1 MTDPGLID
9 LLDHMRGAA
18 SDACGFVEG
27 KDAFLVDKLTQNAV
41 IMSLVIIGESRDENH
56 GRYPAYA
63 AHRGETPWRNMRGM
77 RNRITHGYFG
87 INLEIVWDTAQS
99 ALPELLLSL
108 SKEADGAVADDR

>member
-1 MTDPGLID
+1 
-9 LLDHMRGAA
+9 
-18 SDACGFVEG
+18 
-27 KDAFLVDKLTQNAV
+27 
-41 IMSLVIIGESRDENH
+41 
-56 GRYPAYA
+56 
-63 AHRGETPWRNMRGM
+63 MRGM